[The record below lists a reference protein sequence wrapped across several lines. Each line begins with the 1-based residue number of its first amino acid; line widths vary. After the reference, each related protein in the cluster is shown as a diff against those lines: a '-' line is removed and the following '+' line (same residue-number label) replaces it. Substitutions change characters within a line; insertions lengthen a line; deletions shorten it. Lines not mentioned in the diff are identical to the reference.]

1 MRNENNFKYFVSK
14 RLSGIICKG
23 RCQYVDLPKTA
34 ILICRY
40 SDYNS
45 VRIPVGYKVWIL
57 NDSREKGIKWS
68 HDDRFSRVYDN
79 SMSIVESISEED
91 GKYIAVS
98 SIVEDLKPYIGR
110 ITIYGE
116 RSTAPYIHGFS
127 HVYRAVSR
135 EVDFFDNEDVRLA

>member
-1 MRNENNFKYFVSK
+1 MRNENNFKYFVAK
-14 RLSGIICKG
+14 RLSGVICKG
-23 RCQYVDLPKTA
+23 KCQYVDLPKTA
-34 ILICRY
+34 VLICRY
-40 SDYNS
+40 SDYHS

-57 NDSREKGIKWS
+57 NDSHEKGIKWN
-68 HDDRFSRVYDN
+68 HDDRFARVYDN
-79 SMSIVESISEED
+79 STSILESISEED